1 MSKKAI
7 HTFNH
12 VIGILFYITFA
23 VYFTLSIISII
34 QESSVLGAGGIIL
47 NILSLILEI
56 MGPIYMIY
64 FLVQLID
71 GFLKIG
77 ELDYDI
83 NSISDQ
89 KKVSVIIPIHNVPI
103 TVLEETLVG
112 LTKQSYKNFD
122 VWVGD
127 DSPDITLREKYENL
141 CKKYGFTYFYA
152 ENKKLKAGML
162 NLVVPQTKGDYITF
176 FDVDH
181 VPTKDILAK
190 FVAILEQYPEYE
202 YVQAKYGFRN
212 ATNVLHVW
220 SAMTTSQIFCSQN
233 ARRSFGAVLFQ
244 GASACFRRSGV
255 QHIPENVVIEDYSH
269 SISLMT
275 QKKQGY
281 FLDEFAAQ
289 TLLPSTLDHQISQLY
304 RWIKGQTS
312 SFVAH
317 IKDILKGRLSFKQSA
332 DLFFTST
339 IIFGVTSF
347 YELGFVYGFMYLFK
361 TPYFRALGL
370 DSFSQIIMPILIMI
384 IYGGTFAIMI
394 IYFIKSKFMKLKVWN
409 VLFYVI
415 FGGLASPFLKVAALD
430 GLFTTLFRIKK
441 VEWNKK
447 LKLGLWGAFFSTIGI
462 LFFGLTVISTL
473 DLVGIVNYYPGDNF
487 YFAIFLAIG
496 FALTFVLPF
505 ILIARNRF
513 KTADFEE
520 KHIFH

>member
-1 MSKKAI
+1 MSNKAI
-7 HTFNH
+7 HKINH
-12 VIGILFYITFA
+12 LIGILFYATFA
-23 VYFTLSIISII
+23 VYFILSLISII
-34 QESSVLGAGGIIL
+34 RESVLLGAGGIIL

-56 MGPIYMIY
+56 LGPIYMIY

-77 ELDYDI
+77 EVDYDI
-83 NSISDQ
+83 NAINEQ

-103 TVLEETLVG
+103 LVLEETLVG
-112 LTKQSYKNFD
+112 LTEQTYKNFD

-127 DSPDITLREKYENL
+127 DTPNEKLRKEYENL
-141 CKKYGFTYFYA
+141 CNKYNFTYFYA

-162 NLVVPQTKGDYITF
+162 NLVIPKTKGDYVTF

-181 VPTKDILAK
+181 VPTEDILAK
-190 FVAILEQYPEYE
+190 FVAILNQYPEFE
-202 YVQAKYGFRN
+202 FVQAKYGFRN

-255 QHIPENVVIEDYSH
+255 QQIPENVVIEDYSH

-289 TLLPSTLDHQISQLY
+289 TLLPSTLDHQMSQLY

-317 IKDILKGRLSFKQSA
+317 IKDILMGRLSFKQSA

-370 DSFSQIIMPILIMI
+370 DSLSQIIMPILIMI

-394 IYFIKSKFMKLKVWN
+394 IYFIKSKFLQLKAYN
-409 VLFYVI
+409 VPFYVI
-415 FGGLASPFLKVAALD
+415 FGGLASPYLKLAALD
-430 GLFTTLFRIKK
+430 GLLSSLFRSKK
-441 VEWNKK
+441 SEWNKK
-447 LKLGLWGAFFSTIGI
+447 IKLGLWGAFFSTIGI

-473 DLVGIVNYYPGDNF
+473 DLIGIVNYYGDNF

-505 ILIARNRF
+505 ILIARNKF

>member
-1 MSKKAI
+1 MSSKAI
-7 HTFNH
+7 HKINH
-12 VIGILFYITFA
+12 LIGILFYITFA
-23 VYFTLSIISII
+23 VYFVLSLISII
-34 QESSVLGAGGIIL
+34 RESVLLGAGGIIL

-56 MGPIYMIY
+56 LGPIYMIY

-77 ELDYDI
+77 EVDYDI
-83 NSISDQ
+83 NAIDEQ

-103 TVLEETLVG
+103 PVLEETLVG
-112 LTKQSYKNFD
+112 LTKQTYKNFD

-127 DSPDITLREKYENL
+127 DSPDENLRKKYENL
-141 CKKYGFTYFYA
+141 CKRYNFTYFYA
-152 ENKKLKAGML
+152 ENKNLKAGML
-162 NLVVPQTKGDYITF
+162 NLVIPKTKGDYVSF

-181 VPTKDILAK
+181 VPTEGILTK
-190 FVAILEQYPEYE
+190 FVAILNQYPEYE
-202 YVQAKYGFRN
+202 FVQAKYGFRN

-233 ARRSFGAVLFQ
+233 ARRTFGAVLFQ

-255 QHIPENVVIEDYSH
+255 QNIPENVVIEDYSH

-289 TLLPSTLDHQISQLY
+289 TLLPSTLDHQMSQLY
-304 RWIKGQTS
+304 RWIKGQNG

-317 IKDILKGRLSFKQSA
+317 IKDILMGRLSFKQSA

-370 DSFSQIIMPILIMI
+370 DSLSQIIMPILIMI
-384 IYGGTFAIMI
+384 IYGGTFTIMI
-394 IYFIKSKFMKLKVWN
+394 IYFIKSKFLKLKAYN
-409 VLFYVI
+409 VPFYVI
-415 FGGLASPFLKVAALD
+415 FGGLASPYLKLAALD
-430 GLFTTLFRIKK
+430 GLFSSLFRSKK
-441 VEWNKK
+441 SEWNKK
-447 LKLGLWGAFFSTIGI
+447 LKLGLWGAIFSAIGI
-462 LFFGLTVISTL
+462 IFFGLTVISTL
-473 DLVGIVNYYPGDNF
+473 DLLGIVNYYGDNF

-496 FALTFVLPF
+496 FALSFVLPF
-505 ILIARNRF
+505 ILIAKNKF

>member
-1 MSKKAI
+1 
-7 HTFNH
+7 
-12 VIGILFYITFA
+12 
-23 VYFTLSIISII
+23 
-34 QESSVLGAGGIIL
+34 
-47 NILSLILEI
+47 
-56 MGPIYMIY
+56 
-64 FLVQLID
+64 
-71 GFLKIG
+71 
-77 ELDYDI
+77 
-83 NSISDQ
+83 
-89 KKVSVIIPIHNVPI
+89 
-103 TVLEETLVG
+103 
-112 LTKQSYKNFD
+112 
-122 VWVGD
+122 
-127 DSPDITLREKYENL
+127 
-141 CKKYGFTYFYA
+141 
-152 ENKKLKAGML
+152 ML
-162 NLVVPQTKGDYITF
+162 NLVIPRTNGDYITF

-202 YVQAKYGFRN
+202 FVQAKYGFRN

-289 TLLPSTLDHQISQLY
+289 TLLPSTLDHQMSQLY

-317 IKDILKGRLSFKQSA
+317 IKDILMGRLSFRQSA

-347 YELGFVYGFMYLFK
+347 YELGFVYGFMYLSK

-370 DSFSQIIMPILIMI
+370 DSLSQIIMPILIMI

-394 IYFIKSKFMKLKVWN
+394 IYFIKSKFLKLK
-409 VLFYVI
+409 
-415 FGGLASPFLKVAALD
+415 A
-430 GLFTTLFRIKK
+430 
-441 VEWNKK
+441 
-447 LKLGLWGAFFSTIGI
+447 
-462 LFFGLTVISTL
+462 
-473 DLVGIVNYYPGDNF
+473 
-487 YFAIFLAIG
+487 
-496 FALTFVLPF
+496 
-505 ILIARNRF
+505 
-513 KTADFEE
+513 
-520 KHIFH
+520 